1 MKPILLI
8 GGGGHCRSCI
18 DVIEAEGKY
27 KIAGIVNQPGGNTDP
42 FLGYEVLG
50 DDEDLP
56 ELLKKYPNAL
66 ITLGQIK
73 SADLRV
79 NLFSTLKEMGAELP
93 VIISPNAHVS
103 KHTEIKEG
111 TIVMHG
117 VILNAGVSIGKNC
130 IINTQ
135 ALIEHDTEV
144 ESHCHI
150 STGAK
155 VNGSA
160 FVGTESFVGSGSV
173 IYESVQIGKKC
184 IISAGSV
191 VRKNLP
197 AGTTFRC
204 NT

>member
-1 MKPILLI
+1 MTPILLI

-27 KIAGIVNQPGGNTDP
+27 KIIGIVNQPGGNTDP
-42 FLGYEVLG
+42 VLGYEVLG
-50 DDEDLP
+50 DDGDLP
-56 ELLKKYPNAL
+56 ELLKKYHNVL
-66 ITLGQIK
+66 ITVGQVK

-79 NLFSTLKEMGAELP
+79 ILYLTLKEIGAQLP
-93 VIISPNAHVS
+93 VIISPNAYVSEHVDLQ
-103 KHTEIKEG
+103 EG

-117 VILNAGVSIGKNC
+117 AILNAGSSIGKNC
-130 IINTQ
+130 IINSQ
-135 ALIEHDTEV
+135 ALIEHDTV
-144 ESHCHI
+144 VGSHCHI

-155 VNGSA
+155 VNGGA

-173 IYESVQIGKKC
+173 IHESVQIGEKST
-184 IISAGSV
+184 ISAGSV

-204 NT
+204 IT

>member
-1 MKPILLI
+1 MTPILLI

-42 FLGYEVLG
+42 VLGYKVLG
-50 DDEDLP
+50 DDWDLP
-56 ELLKKYPNAL
+56 ELFKKYTIAL
-66 ITLGQIK
+66 ITIGQVK

-79 NLFSTLKEMGAELP
+79 NLFSTLKEMGAQLP

-117 VILNAGVSIGKNC
+117 VILNAGGSIGKNC

-135 ALIEHDTEV
+135 ALIEHDTKV

-197 AGTTFRC
+197 AGTIFRC
-204 NT
+204 II

>member
-1 MKPILLI
+1 MTPILLI

-50 DDEDLP
+50 DDGDLP
-56 ELLKKYPNAL
+56 ELFKKYTIAL
-66 ITLGQIK
+66 ITVGQVK

-79 NLFSTLKEMGAELP
+79 NLFSTLKEMGAQLP
-93 VIISPNAHVS
+93 VIISPNAYVS
-103 KHTEIKEG
+103 KHAEIKEG

-117 VILNAGVSIGKNC
+117 VVLNAGCSIGKNC

-135 ALIEHDTEV
+135 ALIEHGTVV
-144 ESHCHI
+144 ESHCYI

-155 VNGSA
+155 VNGCA
-160 FVGTESFVGSGSV
+160 FVGTKSFVGSGSV
-173 IYESVQIGKKC
+173 IHESVQIGEKS

-197 AGTTFRC
+197 ARTTFRC
-204 NT
+204 IT